1 MATLT
6 IRNVPDD
13 LYESLKADA
22 ARNGRSLNQE
32 LLLRLRLSR
41 GFRSEEENRRAFDAA
56 RQFREE
62 MAAKGVRFD
71 HRELKAMIEEG
82 RK

>member
-6 IRNVPDD
+6 LRNVPDE
-13 LYESLKADA
+13 LYERLKADA
-22 ARNGRSLNQE
+22 KRNGRSLNQE
-32 LLLRLRLSR
+32 AIRGLRLSR
-41 GFRSEEENRRAFDAA
+41 GFRSEEENRRAFEAA

-71 HRELKAMIEEG
+71 HSELKAMIEEG
-82 RK
+82 RE